1 MKRIMLMS
9 LLFPAILFSQTSG
22 KVIKVSDG
30 DTITVLLKGN
40 TQKKL
45 RLAEV
50 DCPENGQPF
59 GKNAKQ
65 FTSSQ
70 VFGKTVKFKET
81 STDRYGRSV
90 AKIYYDNDKYLSKEV
105 IKAGMGWWY
114 FSYSK
119 DDSLGK
125 LQEKAQQKKM
135 GLWQDVHA
143 VAPWD
148 YRKMKREQSKNKK
161 IEAAKMQLKT
171 KETA

>member
-1 MKRIMLMS
+1 MS
-9 LLFPAILFSQTSG
+9 ILFPAILFSQTSG
-22 KVIKVSDG
+22 KVIKISDG

-50 DCPENGQPF
+50 DCPENGQAF

-65 FTSSQ
+65 FTSEQ
-70 VFGKTVKFKET
+70 VFGKTITFKET
-81 STDRYGRSV
+81 STDRYGRSI

-125 LQEKAQQKKM
+125 LQEKAQQKKI

-143 VAPWD
+143 VAPWE
-148 YRKMKREQSKNKK
+148 YRKMRREQSKNKK
-161 IEAAKMQLKT
+161 MEASKIQLKT
-171 KETA
+171 KKDA

>member
-1 MKRIMLMS
+1 MKRLMLMS

-50 DCPENGQPF
+50 DCPESGQAF

-65 FTSSQ
+65 FTAAQ

-81 STDRYGRSV
+81 STDRYGRSI

-125 LQEKAQQKKM
+125 LQERAQQNKI

>member
-1 MKRIMLMS
+1 MS

-50 DCPENGQPF
+50 DCPENGQAF

-81 STDRYGRSV
+81 STDRYGRSI

-125 LQEKAQQKKM
+125 LQEKAQQNKI

-148 YRKMKREQSKNKK
+148 FRKMKREQSKNKK
-161 IEAAKMQLKT
+161 NQASAIQVKT
-171 KETA
+171 RKDM

>member
-1 MKRIMLMS
+1 MKRLMLMS

-30 DTITVLLKGN
+30 DTVTVLLKGN

-50 DCPENGQPF
+50 DCPESGQAF

-70 VFGKTVKFKET
+70 IFGKTVKFKET
-81 STDRYGRSV
+81 STDRYGRSI

-125 LQEKAQQKKM
+125 LQEKAQQNKI

-161 IEAAKMQLKT
+161 NQASAIQVKT
-171 KETA
+171 RKDM

>member
-1 MKRIMLMS
+1 MKRLMLMS

-22 KVIKVSDG
+22 KVIKISDG

-40 TQKKL
+40 IQKKL

-50 DCPENGQPF
+50 DCPESGQAF

-70 VFGKTVKFKET
+70 VFGKTVKFTET
-81 STDRYGRSV
+81 STDRYGRSI
-90 AKIYYDNDKYLSKEV
+90 AKVYYDKDKYLSKEL
-105 IKAGMGWWY
+105 IKQGMGWWY

-125 LQEKAQQKKM
+125 LQEKAQQNKI
-135 GLWQDVHA
+135 GLWQDIHA
-143 VAPWD
+143 VAPWE
-148 YRKMKREQSKNKK
+148 YRKMKREESKNKK
-161 IEAAKMQLKT
+161 EAASKT
-171 KETA
+171 QMKIKGVA

>member
-1 MKRIMLMS
+1 MS

>member
-1 MKRIMLMS
+1 MKRLMLMS

-40 TQKKL
+40 IQKKL

-50 DCPENGQPF
+50 DCPENGQAF

-70 VFGKTVKFKET
+70 VFGKKVTFKET
-81 STDRYGRSV
+81 STDRYGRSI

-114 FSYSK
+114 YPYSK

-125 LQEKAQQKKM
+125 LQEKAQQNKI

-161 IEAAKMQLKT
+161 IEAAKVQLKT
-171 KETA
+171 KETV

>member
-1 MKRIMLMS
+1 MKRLMLMS

-22 KVIKVSDG
+22 KVIKISDG

-40 TQKKL
+40 KQKKL

-65 FTSSQ
+65 FTSAQ

-81 STDRYGRSV
+81 STDRYGRSI
-90 AKIYYDNDKYLSKEV
+90 AKIYYDNDKYLSQEV
-105 IKAGMGWWY
+105 IRAGMGWWY

-119 DDSLGK
+119 DNSLGE
-125 LQEKAQQKKM
+125 LQEKARQSKI

-161 IEAAKMQLKT
+161 NQVSAIQVKT
-171 KETA
+171 RKDI

>member
-1 MKRIMLMS
+1 MS

-22 KVIKVSDG
+22 KVIKISDG

-45 RLAEV
+45 RLADV
-50 DCPENGQPF
+50 DCPESGQAF

-65 FTSSQ
+65 FTSGK
-70 VFGKTVKFKET
+70 VFGKTIKFTET
-81 STDRYGRSV
+81 STDRYGRSI
-90 AKIYYDNDKYLSKEV
+90 AKVYYDNDKYLSKEL

-125 LQEKAQQKKM
+125 IQEKAQQKKM

-143 VAPWD
+143 IAPWE
-148 YRKMKREQSKNKK
+148 YRKMKREQSKKK
-161 IEAAKMQLKT
+161 KMEASKIQVKMK
-171 KETA
+171 KDV

>member
-1 MKRIMLMS
+1 MKRLMLMS
-9 LLFPAILFSQTSG
+9 ILFPAILFSQTSG
-22 KVIKVSDG
+22 KVIKISDG

-50 DCPENGQPF
+50 DCPENGQAF

-65 FTSSQ
+65 FTSAQ
-70 VFGKTVKFKET
+70 VFGKTITFKET
-81 STDRYGRSV
+81 STDRYGRSI

-125 LQEKAQQKKM
+125 LQEKAQQKKI

-143 VAPWD
+143 VAPWE
-148 YRKMKREQSKNKK
+148 YRKMRREQSKNKK
-161 IEAAKMQLKT
+161 MESSKIQLKT
-171 KETA
+171 KKDA